1 MGQSRRKRGLPGL
14 RECLPAGQGYANFER
29 VPLVGWLTR
38 TGCQSPTR
46 PMRRLVQ
53 SGTAGVLSREFV
65 TLKAL
70 QLSPSFPGAPQ
81 ARVRA

>member
-1 MGQSRRKRGLPGL
+1 VGQSRRKRGLPGS
-14 RECLPAGQGYANFER
+14 RERLPAGQGCANFER
-29 VPLVGWLTR
+29 VPRANWLTQ
-38 TGCQSPTR
+38 TDCQSPTR
-46 PMRRLVQ
+46 PMRRLAQ
-53 SGTAGVLSREFV
+53 PGTTGALSREFV